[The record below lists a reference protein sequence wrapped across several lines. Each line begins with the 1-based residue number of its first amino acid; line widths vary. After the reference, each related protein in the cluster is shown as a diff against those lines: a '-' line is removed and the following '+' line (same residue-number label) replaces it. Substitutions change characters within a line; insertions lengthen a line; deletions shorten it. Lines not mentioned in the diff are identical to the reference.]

1 MSSAATIEKVTPQ
14 YALPNGEFIIDC
26 QDFHIDPSHD
36 YGVFVDGEQ
45 CTVTAASR
53 KRIIA
58 IVPPDVEGTCTLHI
72 ESGGEPGRTS
82 EILIATELAD
92 DMHIVA
98 NPAIDPRDGAIV
110 MTRSGGR
117 GQKLSHTM
125 YRLEVDGYLDEM
137 PVDILNPSGVAFS
150 PGGELFATNRAEGY
164 VCRIERGEDAVVYA
178 AGLGVAT
185 GLAFDE
191 FGVMYVGDRAG
202 TIYRIEE
209 PAVAEPWA
217 TLEPSVAA
225 YHMAFGPDGRL
236 YVTAPGL
243 ASHDCVYA
251 VERDG
256 TVFKYFRG
264 LGRPQ
269 GLAFDA
275 DGNLYVAACYQ
286 SKHGIVRIAP
296 GGTSAEHLVAAANA
310 VGLCFTKAGEMIIAT
325 SDSVYSLPLGLQ
337 GTLL

>member
-1 MSSAATIEKVTPQ
+1 MSSTATIEKVTPP

-26 QDFHIDPSHD
+26 KDFFLDPGHD
-36 YGVFVDGEQ
+36 YGVFVDGEP

-53 KRIIA
+53 KRIVA
-58 IVPPDVEGTCTLHI
+58 IVPDDVEGTCTLHL
-72 ESGGEPGRTS
+72 EMHGEAGRSS
-82 EILIATELAD
+82 EIIVATELAD

-98 NPAIDPRDGAIV
+98 NPAIDPKDGAIV

-117 GQKLSHTM
+117 GQKLSNTM

-137 PVDILNPSGVAFS
+137 PVEIMNPTGIAFS
-150 PGGELFATNRAEGY
+150 PDGDLFATNRADGH
-164 VCRIERGEDAVVYA
+164 VCRIERGEEAIVHA
-178 AGLGVAT
+178 AGLGIAT

-191 FGVMYVGDRAG
+191 FGVMYVGDRSG
-202 TIYRIEE
+202 TIYRIAE
-209 PAVAEPWA
+209 PAMAEPWA
-217 TLEPSVAA
+217 KLEPSVAA

-256 TVFKYFRG
+256 TVSKYFRG

-269 GLAFDA
+269 GLAFDV

-296 GGTSAEHLVAAANA
+296 GGKSADHFVAAANA
-310 VGLCFTKAGEMIIAT
+310 VGLCFTKEGDMIIAT
-325 SDSVYSLPLGLQ
+325 SDAIHSLPLGIH

>member
-1 MSSAATIEKVTPQ
+1 MSSTATIEKVTPQ
-14 YALPNGEFIIDC
+14 FALPGGEFVIEC
-26 QDFHIDPSHD
+26 KGFFLNPEHD
-36 YGVFVDGEQ
+36 YGVFVNGEP

-53 KRIIA
+53 KRVVA
-58 IVPPDVEGTCTLHI
+58 ITPQDVEETCTLHL
-72 ESGGEPGRTS
+72 EMHGEAGRTS
-82 EILIATELAD
+82 EITVATELAD
-92 DMHIVA
+92 EMHIVA
-98 NPAIDPRDGAIV
+98 NPAIDPKDGAIV

-117 GQKLSHTM
+117 GQKLTHTM
-125 YRLEVDGYLDEM
+125 YRLELDGYLDEM
-137 PVDILNPSGVAFS
+137 PVEIMNPTGIAFS
-150 PGGELFATNRAEGY
+150 PDGELFATNRADGH
-164 VCRIERGEDAVVYA
+164 VCRIERGEEAIVYA

-202 TIYRIEE
+202 TIYRIAE

-236 YVTAPGL
+236 YVTSPGL

-251 VERDG
+251 IDRDG
-256 TVFKYFRG
+256 AVGKYFRG

-269 GLAFDA
+269 GLAFDV

-296 GGTSAEHLVAAANA
+296 GGKSAEHLVAAANA
-310 VGLCFTKAGEMIIAT
+310 VGLCFTKTGEMIVAT
-325 SDSVYSLPLGLQ
+325 NDSVYSLPLGLQ